1 MNGISASPPGTQPI
15 KVAPDLYRPGL
26 GVPDEAVLPDGT
38 PTPAW
43 EWFFESYQR
52 HGVRG
57 LQEWREVAARI
68 SRERGL
74 AYRPNYGE
82 AARWSLDPVPWIFS
96 PEEWELVESGVAQML
111 RLASAILADLYGP
124 QTLIDRGVVPA
135 SVVLGHRGFLRALH
149 NYPPSEN
156 AIGLGLSA
164 IDLARGPGGRFFLLN
179 GRYDC
184 PYGLGVALE
193 NRTIINRVLPNLFR
207 RCQVRR
213 IGYFFNEWFECLAD
227 RAPSGSGQPRI
238 VILDSEGGSASSQMA
253 FLANYCGITRVHPS
267 DLTVRGAKVW
277 LKALSGLK
285 PVDVIWKAT
294 HGRDL
299 DPLEAN
305 LRTTAAGVAGIFEAM
320 REGKVS
326 VASHPGSEAIE
337 SPGFFPFMG
346 AICQALL
353 GEELLLTPAPTWW
366 CGDEASRKHVIENL
380 SKMVI
385 KSVGHHSD
393 FPTRYGQRLS
403 AAELSELTA
412 VIKANPERYVGQ
424 EEIQIATLPASQ
436 EQGLIARGAVLR
448 SFCFL
453 DAKGVPHVMP
463 GGLGRVSTAEGVIV
477 STRDSGESK
486 DIWVRAHELDAPI
499 SIERRLE
506 KSRAISPEVVPSRR
520 GENLYW
526 AGRYAER
533 TDSIAR
539 FANRLVAGRV
549 AGFSYG
555 RDLEARHEKVLI
567 EALFAIFEAEVWIDH
582 QPDPNKRL
590 GLVLAD
596 VHCPAG
602 VGANLRFFNRAA
614 MAAREEWSVTS
625 ILAIESALTKWE
637 SGTVGPFESPYRY
650 ENQLQT
656 LALNLAA
663 FHGLNLDSMT
673 RDEAWGLLDAGCRME
688 RMMILTGLLHNVIAT
703 DEAPPMLNLLNESV
717 LFVSDSLGT
726 FQTKFHAVPTTELM
740 IRLLLGEEDYPRSLR
755 YLLYRLEH
763 DLAKLNPTAQNERPI
778 ELVVPLRE
786 QLTAFMAALDTAPF
800 SKEAT
805 LAYLHGVRESLN
817 HLHDFL
823 TTRYFSHAGYQL

>member
-1 MNGISASPPGTQPI
+1 MNGISASLPGQMPTILP
-15 KVAPDLYRPGL
+15 PDLYRPRG
-26 GVPDEAVLPDGT
+26 GVPDEAVLPDGS

-43 EWFFESYQR
+43 KEFFESYQR
-52 HGVRG
+52 HGVGG

-74 AYRPNYGE
+74 AYRPNYGD
-82 AARWSLDPVPWIFS
+82 AAHWSLDPVPWIFS
-96 PEEWELVESGVAQML
+96 PEEWALVESGVAQML

-124 QTLIDRGVVPA
+124 QTLIDRGIVPA
-135 SVVLGHRGFLRALH
+135 SIILGHRGFLRALH
-149 NYPPSEN
+149 NCPPGDA

-164 IDLARGPGGRFFLLN
+164 IDIARGPEGRFFLLN

-213 IGYFFNEWFECLAD
+213 IGYFFNEWFACLAE

-238 VILDSEGGSASSQMA
+238 VILDSESGGGNSQMG
-253 FLANYCGITRVHPS
+253 FLANYCGITRVQPS

-337 SPGFFPFMG
+337 SPGFFPFL
-346 AICQALL
+346 ASICRELL

-366 CGDEASRKHVIENL
+366 CGDEVSRNHVLANL

-385 KSVGHHSD
+385 KSVGHHSG

-403 AAELSELTA
+403 SPELAELTA
-412 VIKANPERYVGQ
+412 MIKADPGSYVGQ
-424 EEIQIATLPASQ
+424 EELSIATLPASQ
-436 EQGLIARGAVLR
+436 DSGLVARGAVLR

-453 DAKGVPHVMP
+453 DSKGQPHVMP

-539 FANRLVAGRV
+539 FANRLVTGRV
-549 AGFSYG
+549 SGFSYG
-555 RDLEARHEKVLI
+555 RDLEARHEKTLT
-567 EALFAIFEAEVWIDH
+567 EALFSIFEAEVWIDQ
-582 QPDPNKRL
+582 QPDPDKRI
-590 GLVLAD
+590 GLVLTD
-596 VHCPAG
+596 PNCPAG
-602 VGANLRFFNRAA
+602 VGANLRSFYRAA
-614 MAAREEWSVTS
+614 MAAREEWSLTS
-625 ILAIESALTKWE
+625 ILAIESALAKWE
-637 SGTVGPFESPYRY
+637 SGTAGAFESPFRY
-650 ENQLQT
+650 ENELQT

-673 RDEAWGLLDAGCRME
+673 RDEAWGLLDAGCRIE
-688 RMMILTGLLHNVIAT
+688 RMMILTGLLRHVLET
-703 DEAPPMLNLLNESV
+703 EETPPMLNLLNESV

-726 FQTKFHAVPTTELM
+726 FQTKYHAVPTTELM
-740 IRLLLGEEDYPRSLR
+740 IRLLLGEEDYPRSFR
-755 YLLYRLEH
+755 YLLFRLEH
-763 DLAKLNPTAQNERPI
+763 DLAKLNPTAQNERPV
-778 ELVVPLRE
+778 EMVVPMRE
-786 QLTAFMAALDTAPF
+786 QLGAFMVELESGTF
-800 SKEAT
+800 SRSGAS
-805 LAYLHGVRESLN
+805 AYLRSVRQNLN
-817 HLHDFL
+817 ALHDFL
-823 TTRYFSHAGYQL
+823 TTRYFSHAGYQP